1 MRQPMT
7 TRERVLVTLT
17 VCFALVAV
25 PMTTLAAVGQLVS
38 ITDPNNAARQALV
51 TDVGALQVQ
60 TRPGIPANS
69 FNKYGSRNIEGW
81 LPIRE
86 QGPGRRVAVVE
97 MSLNLSG
104 PAGVYRIDANY
115 QVLNTSQA
123 CGLTGAAGGTLRTFR
138 FSSPTT
144 VQFDFSGAPAL
155 VGSVATGKKIC
166 LGFVVLDLPSGAFV
180 HAGMSG
186 YSYVP

>member
-7 TRERVLVTLT
+7 TRERVLITLT
-17 VCFALVAV
+17 VCFALIAV
-25 PMTTLAAVGQLVS
+25 PMTALAAVGQLVNIADS
-38 ITDPNNAARQALV
+38 TNASRIAKV

-60 TRPGIPANS
+60 TRPGIPTNS
-69 FNKYGSRNIEGW
+69 FNKGGSRGSVGW
-81 LPIRE
+81 LNIHE
-86 QGPGRRVAVVE
+86 QSAGRRLAVVE
-97 MSLNLSG
+97 LSLNFSG
-104 PAGVYRIDANY
+104 PAGTYAAYVGHK
-115 QVLNTSQA
+115 VLNTGQSCDLA
-123 CGLTGAAGGTLRTFR
+123 AAGTNFRTFR
-138 FSSPTT
+138 FTTATT

-166 LGFVVLDLPSGAFV
+166 LGVYVVSMPSGAQL

>member
-7 TRERVLVTLT
+7 TRERVLITLT

-25 PMTTLAAVGQLVS
+25 PMTALAAVGQLVNIVDS
-38 ITDPNNAARQALV
+38 SNAGRIARV

-60 TRPGIPANS
+60 TRPGIPTNS
-69 FNKYGSRNIEGW
+69 FFKNGNRQTVGW
-81 LPIRE
+81 LNVHE
-86 QGPGRRVAVVE
+86 QSAGRRLAVVE
-97 MSLNLSG
+97 LSLNFSG
-104 PAGVYRIDANY
+104 PAGTYSVHVGHK
-115 QVLNTSQA
+115 VLNTGQS
-123 CGLTGAAGGTLRTFR
+123 CDTAATATNFRTFR
-138 FSSPTT
+138 FSSATT

-155 VGSVATGKKIC
+155 IGSVATGKKIC
-166 LGFVVLDLPSGAFV
+166 LGVLIANLPSGGYL

>member
-7 TRERVLVTLT
+7 TRERILVTLT
-17 VCFALVAV
+17 VCFALIAV
-25 PMTTLAAVGQLVS
+25 PVTAVAAVGQLVNIADS
-38 ITDPNNAARQALV
+38 SNAARIARV

-69 FNKYGSRNIEGW
+69 FNRFNSDNATGW
-81 LPIRE
+81 LGLHE
-86 QGPGRRVAVVE
+86 QSAGRRIAIVE
-97 MSLNLSG
+97 MSLNFSG
-104 PAGVYRIDANY
+104 PSGTYRAYAAYKVMNVGASCAN
-115 QVLNTSQA
+115 TA
-123 CGLTGAAGGTLRTFR
+123 DGGTLRTFR
-138 FSSPTT
+138 FTT
-144 VQFDFSGAPAL
+144 ATTIQFDFSGAPVL

-166 LGFVVLDLPSGAFV
+166 LGYFIQNLPSGGYL